1 MYNNIFM
8 ISQMIFGAIICICFI
23 SHMIDSKKSGGE
35 IKISTKKEAEHLHDM
50 NKISLNVP
58 AYEKTRPK
66 TFADIEGQ
74 DKGILALKAA
84 LYGENPQ
91 HIIIYGPP
99 GIGKTAASRI
109 ALEGA
114 KRSKGTPFAKNARF
128 IEADATIMRFDER
141 SIADPLI
148 GSVHDPI
155 YQGAGLYGSAGI
167 PQIKEGAVS
176 RAHGGILFIDEIGE
190 LHPSQMNK
198 LLKVLEDRRVFFES
212 AYYDE
217 SNENIPPYLHDA
229 FKNGIPADFRL
240 IGATTRSPQEIPPAL
255 RSRCSEIYF
264 DPLSGETLKAI
275 VLNASHRL
283 NLNISEKSV
292 DTISQYSSNGRD
304 CVRIL
309 ETCSSLAK
317 LKGSIC
323 ITENDVKWVIE
334 AGRYVKKYDAEPNR
348 KVRVGVVNAMAVAG
362 TNGGVMM
369 RIEVSAKRTS
379 AEKGEIICTGI
390 IESETMEGKGREYS
404 RTSNAKSSVLAAVT
418 AVSYTTLIDT
428 SKYDIHVHFPG
439 SIPVDGPSAGAAVFC
454 AVCSAIKGI
463 PIDPSC
469 AVTGEISI
477 KGDILPVGGVG
488 AKIAAARKKGI
499 SKIFIPSANMCAD
512 YNADDITAVSEAA
525 ALLRRVLLNPNDS
538 VNEKEA

>member
-1 MYNNIFM
+1 MYNNIFV
-8 ISQMIFGAIICICFI
+8 ISQMIFGAVVCVYFI
-23 SHMIDSKKSGGE
+23 SQMIESKKSGGE
-35 IKISTKKEAEHLHDM
+35 VRISTKKEAEHLRNM
-50 NKISLNVP
+50 NKISLNIP
-58 AYEKTRPK
+58 AYEKTRPR

-74 DKGILALKAA
+74 DKGVLALKAA
-84 LYGENPQ
+84 LYGRNPQ

-99 GIGKTAASRI
+99 GTGKTAASRI

-114 KRSKGTPFAKNARF
+114 KKSAGTPFAKNACF
-128 IEADATIMRFDER
+128 VEADATIMRFDER

-155 YQGAGLYGSAGI
+155 YQGAGAYGSAGI

-176 RAHGGILFIDEIGE
+176 KAHGGVLFIDEIGE
-190 LHPSQMNK
+190 LHPAQMNK

-217 SNENIPPYLHDA
+217 CNENIPPYLHEA

-255 RSRCSEIYF
+255 RSRCTEIYF
-264 DPLSGETLKAI
+264 DPLSAETLKAI
-275 VLNASHRL
+275 AFNAVRRL
-283 NLNISEKSV
+283 NLNITEKSLEM
-292 DTISQYSSNGRD
+292 ISDYSSNGRD

-309 ETCSSLAK
+309 ETCSSLAVLHGNMYISEK
-317 LKGSIC
+317 
-323 ITENDVKWVIE
+323 DVKWVVE
-334 AGRYVKKYDAEPNR
+334 SGRYVKRYDAEPNR
-348 KVRVGVVNAMAVAG
+348 KIRVGVVNAMAVAG
-362 TNGGVMM
+362 SGGGIMM
-369 RIEVSAKRTS
+369 RIEVAAKRTL
-379 AEKGEIICTGI
+379 ADKGEVICTGI
-390 IESETMEGKGREYS
+390 IENEKMEGRGREYS
-404 RTSNAKSSVLAAVT
+404 RTSSAKASVLAAVT

-454 AVCSAIKGI
+454 AVCSAVKGI
-463 PIDPSC
+463 PIDPEC

-488 AKIAAARKKGI
+488 AKISAARKKGI
-499 SKIFIPSANMCAD
+499 KKIFIPAANLCAE
-512 YNADDITAVSEAA
+512 YNAEDIDAVSDAA
-525 ALLRRVLLNPNDS
+525 ALLRGILLNPKDS
-538 VNEKEA
+538 ANKKEA

>member
-1 MYNNIFM
+1 MYNTVFM
-8 ISQMIFGAIICICFI
+8 ISQMIFGSVICIYFI
-23 SHMIDSKKSGGE
+23 SQMIESKKSGTE
-35 IKISTKKEAEHLHDM
+35 VKISTKKEAEHLRSM
-50 NKISLNVP
+50 NKISLNIP
-58 AYEKTRPK
+58 AFEKTRPK

-84 LYGENPQ
+84 LYGKNPQ

-99 GIGKTAASRI
+99 GTGKTAASRI

-114 KRSKGTPFAKNARF
+114 KKSAGTPFAKNACF
-128 IEADATIMRFDER
+128 IETDATIMRFDER

-155 YQGAGLYGSAGI
+155 YQGAGVYGSAGI

-176 RAHGGILFIDEIGE
+176 KAHGGVLFIDEIGE

-217 SNENIPPYLHDA
+217 GNENIPPYLHDA

-255 RSRCSEIYF
+255 RSRCTEIYF
-264 DPLSGETLKAI
+264 DPLSPETLKAI
-275 VLNASHRL
+275 AFNAVRRL
-283 NLNISEKSV
+283 NLNISEKSLE
-292 DTISQYSSNGRD
+292 TISDYSSNGRD

-309 ETCSSLAK
+309 ETCSSLAA
-317 LKGSIC
+317 LKGSIY
-323 ITENDVKWVIE
+323 ITEKDVKWVVE
-334 AGRYVKKYDAEPNR
+334 TGRYTKRYDAEPNR
-348 KVRVGVVNAMAVAG
+348 KIRIGVANAMAVAG
-362 TNGGVMM
+362 NGGVMM
-369 RIEVSAKRTS
+369 RIEVSAKRTL
-379 AEKGEIICTGI
+379 ADKGEIICTGI
-390 IESETMEGKGREYS
+390 IENETMEGKGREYS
-404 RTSNAKSSVLAAVT
+404 RTSSAKASVLAAVS

-439 SIPVDGPSAGAAVFC
+439 SIPVDGPSAGAAVYC
-454 AVCSAIKGI
+454 AVCSAIKGL
-463 PIDPSC
+463 PLDPEC

-488 AKIAAARKKGI
+488 AKISAARKKGI
-499 SKIFIPSANMCAD
+499 KKIFIPGGNMCAEYLAED
-512 YNADDITAVSEAA
+512 VCAVSDAA
-525 ALLRRVLLNPNDS
+525 ALLRGILLNPNDAA
-538 VNEKEA
+538 NKKEA